1 MHFQSLS
8 CTFLTSQK
16 SQIYSYNQQMGG
28 YFSVGVYFPDR
39 TFFSNSTHTC
49 SIEITVTDVD
59 EEEQRKN
66 QKHISK
72 SVYI

>member
-1 MHFQSLS
+1 M
-8 CTFLTSQK
+8 QK
-16 SQIYSYNQQMGG
+16 NWYLVNMADNF
-28 YFSVGVYFPDR
+28 FSNHQRLKSTVTYFPDR
-39 TFFSNSTHTC
+39 MFFSNSTHTC